1 MKTAT
6 IKNTY
11 TLDVGT
17 VADIEM
23 MAKSWGVAKSE
34 VIRRSVRATAARMD
48 EVGPFRLTPL
58 QALAA
63 YQRDPVLP
71 PRIARTWM
79 KAIRRERSTRHPAKA
94 GAS

>member
-23 MAKSWGVAKSE
+23 MARSWGVAKSE

-48 EVGPFRLTPL
+48 EVGPSRLTPL

-63 YQRDPVLP
+63 YQRDPVLSSED
-71 PRIARTWM
+71 ARAWM
-79 KAIRRERSTRHPAKA
+79 LAIRRERSARHPTKA

>member
-17 VADIEM
+17 VADIDM
-23 MAKSWGVAKSE
+23 MSRTWGVAKSE
-34 VIRRSVRATAARMD
+34 VIRRSVRAAATRMD
-48 EVGPFRLTPL
+48 EVGPSRLTPL

-63 YQRDPVLP
+63 YQRAPGLAP
-71 PRIARTWM
+71 AAARAWM
-79 KAIRRERSTRHPAKA
+79 AAIRRERSARHPARA
-94 GAS
+94 ETP